1 MQVSIRNN
9 WVSLRGS
16 SKVKDMNE
24 NDVLNVKGKFWTVT
38 RKKFVQD
45 LNGNTLFVVRNKFWR
60 LFARKAFVYN
70 ANGDMVAK
78 IRRKI
83 FSVHDR
89 YFITSYLGDLE
100 IKGNIL
106 LFNYSITLNGKEIGH
121 IARKISVRDSYVLT
135 LDDDQN
141 LAFFV
146 AFVIAIDNISDARRQ
161 EGNSVSFSNN

>member
-9 WVSLRGS
+9 WISLRGS
-16 SKVKDMNE
+16 SKVKDME
-24 NDVLNVKGKFWTVT
+24 ERDVLNVKGKFWTFT

-45 LNGNTLFVVRNKFWR
+45 LNGNTLYVVRNKFWK
-60 LFARKAFVYN
+60 LFAKKALVYN
-70 ANGDMVAK
+70 ADGELVAK

-89 YFITSYLGDLE
+89 YFITSSLGDLE
-100 IKGNIL
+100 IRGNIL
-106 LFNYSITLNGKEIGH
+106 LFDYHIILNGKEIGH
-121 IARKISVRDSYVLT
+121 IARRISVRDSYVLT

-146 AFVIAIDNISDARRQ
+146 AFVIAIDNISDERRQ
-161 EGNSVSFSNN
+161 EANN